1 VERSYG
7 TKTLDDNEAA
17 VYITGPDGKIIGHT
31 GIAKFCKSAEEANAV
46 TQANADMAVRIAACL
61 NACEGYDTAILEQH
75 NLLESAYAAEVR
87 QFELTTQRDDLLA
100 ALVTASDVLGN
111 VQGDINPERGY
122 ADDLEGD
129 VSSAFGAARNAIAKA
144 GPQTKGAEDA
154 ARRVSACL
162 AACKSISTKALE
174 AGGLNVLQLQL
185 DRLVLTQQRDR
196 LVAVLEG
203 LFEIGDVFTSAIE
216 AKDIH
221 ASDFEVWEEK
231 ARAAISGAKGPI
243 HPSHITQAEFDAT
256 PKAGPSIAEMQAAGQ
271 LSTPERYTHPTKG
284 GVYEKLGAIYGAGSL
299 KGLAGIAYCNDAGK
313 LFIREPESFAAR
325 MHLIKADG
333 GAQ

>member
-1 VERSYG
+1 MKRSYG
-7 TKTLDDNEAA
+7 TKALDDNEAA

-61 NACEGYDTAILEQH
+61 NACEGYDTAVLEQH
-75 NLLESAYAAEVR
+75 NLLDSAYAAEVR

-162 AACKSISTKALE
+162 AACAGISTKALE
-174 AGGLNVLQLQL
+174 KGRLSPDAFQLEESRA
-185 DRLVLTQQRDR
+185 DRAEQQRDDLVSAFEEVLR
-196 LVAVLEG
+196 LSDRKHDAWDRAHAVIAKAKAPSHQWKTGAATEG
-203 LFEIGDVFTSAIE
+203 ATSA
-216 AKDIH
+216 AD
-221 ASDFEVWEEK
+221 
-231 ARAAISGAKGPI
+231 
-243 HPSHITQAEFDAT
+243 
-256 PKAGPSIAEMQAAGQ
+256 
-271 LSTPERYTHPTKG
+271 RYTHLTKG

-325 MHLIKADG
+325 IQLIKADG